1 MKVLVMTTW
10 ENPKDDE
17 GLKKYYEN
25 LEKHREYRTER
36 RKKHNVKSSNWSDGT
51 GKMYVLDEYESY
63 EAFVKFMDDEELQK
77 NMIHFCRLVKNVKV
91 KLLRES
97 ISAPP

>member
-25 LEKHREYRTER
+25 LEKYGEYRTER
-36 RKKHNVKSSNWSDGT
+36 IKKYNVKVSNWSDGT
-51 GKMYVLDEYESY
+51 GKMYNLREFESY
-63 EAFVKFMDDEELQK
+63 EAYAKFNDDEEFLK
-77 NMIHFCRLVKNVKV
+77 NFVLFCRLVNNVKV
-91 KLLRES
+91 EVLRES
-97 ISAPP
+97 ISLPP

>member
-17 GLKKYYEN
+17 GLKKYYDN
-25 LEKHREYRTER
+25 LDKYGEYRTER
-36 RKKHNVKSSNWSDGT
+36 RKKYKVKSSNWGDGT
-51 GKMYVLDEYESY
+51 GKMYVLDEFESF
-63 EAFVKFMDDEELQK
+63 EAYAKFMDDEEVHR
-77 NMIHFCRLVKNVKV
+77 NMIHLSRLLNNVEI

-97 ISAPP
+97 FWAPP